1 MTRQKKTV
9 DRIITAATGCFA
21 TQSYGA
27 SSLSGIALEAG
38 TSKQVVLHHFGTK
51 ERLYLAVLTVLQ
63 EQLDDWV
70 QAARRSVKD
79 PLARLEKLLLF
90 LFDPA
95 NRQTVELTVRAL
107 LEVASSETTAERWPL
122 KPFVEQLRDL
132 AKEVADQQNKCPDQ
146 VFSTVY
152 AMVGSVSYYRLS
164 AGALVAMFGPET
176 YGDMEARFKVDL
188 RHRLEEVQ

>member
-1 MTRQKKTV
+1 MMRQKKTV
-9 DRIITAATGCFA
+9 DRIITAATACFA
-21 TQSYGA
+21 ANSYGA
-27 SSLSGIALEAG
+27 SSLSEIALSAG

-63 EQLDDWV
+63 ERLDDWV

-79 PLARLEKLLLF
+79 PLARLEKLLLQ
-90 LFDPA
+90 LLNPA
-95 NRQTVELTVRAL
+95 NQQTVELTVRAL
-107 LEVASSETTAERWPL
+107 LEIASSETTAERWPL

-132 AKEVADQQNKCPDQ
+132 ATEVADQQSRCPDQ

-164 AGALVAMFGPET
+164 AEALVAMFGPET
-176 YGDMEARFKVDL
+176 YGDMESRFKLDL
-188 RHRLEEVQ
+188 RHRLEEV

>member
-1 MTRQKKTV
+1 MMRQKKTV

-51 ERLYLAVLTVLQ
+51 ERLYLAVLAVLQ

-95 NRQTVELTVRAL
+95 NQQTVELTVRAL

-122 KPFVEQLRDL
+122 MPFVEQLRDL

>member
-79 PLARLEKLLLF
+79 PLARLEKLLLQ
-90 LFDPA
+90 LLNPA
-95 NRQTVELTVRAL
+95 NQQTVELTVRAL
-107 LEVASSETTAERWPL
+107 LEIASSETTAERWPL